1 MSEIKKVLVV
11 DDDRYNVEI
20 LSAMLDLRD
29 YEIDTASNGSE
40 ALDCF
45 EHNHYDLIL
54 MDIMMPE
61 LNGNVA
67 TQIIRALEKPD
78 DVPTRIIAVTAKQPD
93 GNREIWEDSGFN
105 GYLIKPFTEDSLW
118 HVIDSTD
125 RYVVPVGYKK
135 GTSTAEF

>member
-1 MSEIKKVLVV
+1 MSDMKKVLVV
-11 DDDRYNVEI
+11 DDDRYNLEI

-29 YEIDTASNGSE
+29 YEVDTASNGSE
-40 ALDCF
+40 AVDRF
-45 EHNHYDLIL
+45 ESGQYDLIL

-78 DVPTRIIAVTAKQPD
+78 QEPTRIIAVTAKQPD

-105 GYLIKPFTEDSLW
+105 GYLIKPFSEDSLW
-118 HVIDSTD
+118 QVIDSTD
-125 RYVVPVGYKK
+125 RYQVPIGFKK
-135 GTSTAEF
+135 GNSVEI

>member
-1 MSEIKKVLVV
+1 
-11 DDDRYNVEI
+11 
-20 LSAMLDLRD
+20 MLDLRD

-78 DVPTRIIAVTAKQPD
+78 DEPTRIIAVTAKQPD

-135 GTSTAEF
+135 GTSAAEFWLARK

>member
-1 MSEIKKVLVV
+1 MSDMKKVLVV
-11 DDDRYNVEI
+11 DDDRYNLEI

-29 YEIDTASNGSE
+29 YEIDTDSNGSE
-40 ALDCF
+40 AVDRF
-45 EHNHYDLIL
+45 ENGQYDLIL

-78 DVPTRIIAVTAKQPD
+78 KEPTRIIAVTAKQPD

-105 GYLIKPFTEDSLW
+105 GYLIKPFSEDSLW
-118 HVIDSTD
+118 QVIDSTD
-125 RYVVPVGYKK
+125 RYQVPIVFKK
-135 GTSTAEF
+135 GNSVEI